1 MGASAPEPISVRVP
15 NRVPKPS
22 PQMQCDV
29 GFLVRLG
36 RSTHVLEA
44 GPSYT
49 SSAISA
55 GSMES
60 GGCGRAVVP

>member
-22 PQMQCDV
+22 PQMQCGV
-29 GFLVRLG
+29 GLLVRLG

-44 GPSYT
+44 GLSYT

-55 GSMES
+55 GSMEFGAWGS
-60 GGCGRAVVP
+60 AVVP